1 MENISIAGSGKISC
15 GEYAA
20 VTISGSGRVTGN
32 LRCTEMRCAGSA
44 HTEGDVAC
52 AGVVKCAGSFRC
64 GGNMQAGELH
74 ASGSCSLGG
83 DVRADVLKTAG
94 SVSVA
99 GRVQAGQLSGAG
111 SFAVDGDVE
120 GDDVSLA
127 GSIRIGGLLNAERL
141 CIRLGGNS
149 RVGSIGGGEIRVERG
164 REGGGFLGLFRK
176 NGSGMLSVST
186 IEGDTVAL
194 ENTEAETVRGREV
207 VISSGCKIGCVEY
220 TVSLRVEGDGQVAE
234 RRQV

>member
-1 MENISIAGSGKISC
+1 MENISIAGSGKISG

-44 HTEGDVAC
+44 HT
-52 AGVVKCAGSFRC
+52 
-64 GGNMQAGELH
+64 
-74 ASGSCSLGG
+74 
-83 DVRADVLKTAG
+83 
-94 SVSVA
+94 
-99 GRVQAGQLSGAG
+99 
-111 SFAVDGDVE
+111 DGDVE

-127 GSIRIGGLLNAERL
+127 GSVRIGGLLNAERL

>member
-1 MENISIAGSGKISC
+1 
-15 GEYAA
+15 
-20 VTISGSGRVTGN
+20 
-32 LRCTEMRCAGSA
+32 MRCAGSA

-74 ASGSCSLGG
+74 VSGSCSLGG

-149 RVGSIGGGEIRVERG
+149 RVGSIGGGEIHVERG

-186 IEGDTVAL
+186 IEGDKVTL

-220 TVSLRVEGDGQVAE
+220 TVSLRIEGDGQVAE

>member
-1 MENISIAGSGKISC
+1 MRGRREVC
-15 GEYAA
+15 RLVPVRREYA
-20 VTISGSGRVTGN
+20 GR
-32 LRCTEMRCAGSA
+32 RAA
-44 HTEGDVAC
+44 HL
-52 AGVVKCAGSFRC
+52 
-64 GGNMQAGELH
+64 GELL
-74 ASGSCSLGG
+74 ARRRRPRGCAQDGG
-83 DVRADVLKTAG
+83 QR
-94 SVSVA
+94 
-99 GRVQAGQLSGAG
+99 SGAG
-111 SFAVDGDVE
+111 SFVADGDVE

-141 CIRLGGNS
+141 CIRLDGNS

-186 IEGDTVAL
+186 IEGDKVTL